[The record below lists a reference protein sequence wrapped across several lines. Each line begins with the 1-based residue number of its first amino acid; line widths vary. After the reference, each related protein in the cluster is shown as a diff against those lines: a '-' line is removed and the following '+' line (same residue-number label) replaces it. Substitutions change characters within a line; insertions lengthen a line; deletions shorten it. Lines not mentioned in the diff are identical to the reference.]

1 MLDLEP
7 ATLEV
12 TRLLDGVREDRLD
25 APTPC
30 ADTSVAALLDHL
42 MGLSLAFTWAAH
54 KTAPVLDLGAAP
66 GPGRATAEHLDP
78 DWRSVLPGRLR
89 ELAEAWRDPAAWT
102 GETKAGGVRMPAEQL
117 GVVALDEVVMHGW
130 DLARATG
137 QPFSCDPAS
146 MAAVLA
152 FTSASARPENLHR
165 REGMFGP
172 VVEVPPDAPALDRAL
187 GFAGRDPAWTPV
199 PA

>member
-1 MLDLEP
+1 
-7 ATLEV
+7 
-12 TRLLDGVREDRLD
+12 
-25 APTPC
+25 
-30 ADTSVAALLDHL
+30 
-42 MGLSLAFTWAAH
+42 
-54 KTAPVLDLGAAP
+54 
-66 GPGRATAEHLDP
+66 
-78 DWRSVLPGRLR
+78 
-89 ELAEAWRDPAAWT
+89 
-102 GETKAGGVRMPAEQL
+102 MPAEQL

-137 QPFSCDPAS
+137 QQFSCDPAS
-146 MAAVLA
+146 TAAVLA